1 MNEEEA
7 ALRTIVSEYLAA
19 VVRSRRAVD
28 RILACVADLAERD
41 EGCARAIAA
50 HPEALAALARCASAA
65 PWLLRAAGRSGPARV
80 ASRAAPRVAPLP
92 SKGPSRAPGREP
104 PRSRKRNR

>member
-7 ALRTIVSEYLAA
+7 AIRSIASDYLAA

-28 RILACVADLAERD
+28 RILACVADIAERD

-65 PWLLRAAGRSGPARV
+65 PWLLRAAGSRGPARV
-80 ASRAAPRVAPLP
+80 ASRPPKEP
-92 SKGPSRAPGREP
+92 NRAPGRKTR
-104 PRSRKRNR
+104 RSGSGGRKR

>member
-7 ALRTIVSEYLAA
+7 ALRSIASDYLAA

-65 PWLLRAAGRSGPARV
+65 PWLLRAAGSRGPARV
-80 ASRAAPRVAPLP
+80 ASRP
-92 SKGPSRAPGREP
+92 SKEPSKKPYRAPGREP
-104 PRSRKRNR
+104 RRRGERKR

>member
-1 MNEEEA
+1 MIEEDVA
-7 ALRTIVSEYLAA
+7 RSLASDYLAA

-28 RILACVADLAERD
+28 RILACVADIAERD

-65 PWLLRAAGRSGPARV
+65 PWLLAAAGARDSARTRVAAAGRSA
-80 ASRAAPRVAPLP
+80 ASY
-92 SKGPSRAPGREP
+92 RAPGRAP
-104 PRSRKRNR
+104 SRTPGARKRKR